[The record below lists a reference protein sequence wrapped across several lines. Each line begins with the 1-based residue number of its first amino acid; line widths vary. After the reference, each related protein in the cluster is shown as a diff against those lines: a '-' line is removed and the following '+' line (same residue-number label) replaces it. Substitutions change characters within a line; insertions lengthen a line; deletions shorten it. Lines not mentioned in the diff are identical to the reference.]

1 MDIQLSAQQ
10 QAVVDCNEPRIVVK
24 ACPGSG
30 KTFSVAARMA
40 KLLQENNLSRHQG
53 IAAISFTNTAC
64 EVIQKE
70 LKETFGCRNI
80 GYPSFIGTIDSFIN
94 TYIFLPYA
102 HLVMGCNY
110 RPDIVGTTFNKW
122 FDYDPTHT

>member
-10 QAVVDCNEPRIVVK
+10 QAVVGCNEPRIVVK

-40 KLLQENNLSRHQG
+40 KLLRENNLSRHRG

-64 EVIQKE
+64 EVIH
-70 LKETFGCRNI
+70 L
-80 GYPSFIGTIDSFIN
+80 SS
-94 TYIFLPYA
+94 TYKCNFLGA
-102 HLVMGCNY
+102 
-110 RPDIVGTTFNKW
+110 DNKQ
-122 FDYDPTHT
+122 

>member
-10 QAVVDCNEPRIVVK
+10 QAVVGCNEPRIVVK

-40 KLLQENNLSRHQG
+40 KLLRENNLSRHRG

-80 GYPSFIGTIDSFIN
+80 GYPSFIGTIYKYLHISALCPFS
-94 TYIFLPYA
+94 YG
-102 HLVMGCNY
+102 M
-110 RPDIVGTTFNKW
+110 
-122 FDYDPTHT
+122 

>member
-10 QAVVDCNEPRIVVK
+10 QAVVGCNEPRIVVK

-40 KLLQENNLSRHQG
+40 KLLRENNLSRHRG

-70 LKETFGCRNI
+70 LFKF
-80 GYPSFIGTIDSFIN
+80 
-94 TYIFLPYA
+94 FLYN
-102 HLVMGCNY
+102 LTCSVGKRYGCNSSVS
-110 RPDIVGTTFNKW
+110 R
-122 FDYDPTHT
+122 

>member
-53 IAAISFTNTAC
+53 IAAISFTSPHVRLYKKN
-64 EVIQKE
+64 
-70 LKETFGCRNI
+70 LKRHSVVEI
-80 GYPSFIGTIDSFIN
+80 
-94 TYIFLPYA
+94 
-102 HLVMGCNY
+102 
-110 RPDIVGTTFNKW
+110 
-122 FDYDPTHT
+122 

>member
-24 ACPGSG
+24 ACPGIG

-53 IAAISFTNTAC
+53 IAAISFTNT
-64 EVIQKE
+64 
-70 LKETFGCRNI
+70 G
-80 GYPSFIGTIDSFIN
+80 
-94 TYIFLPYA
+94 
-102 HLVMGCNY
+102 
-110 RPDIVGTTFNKW
+110 
-122 FDYDPTHT
+122 